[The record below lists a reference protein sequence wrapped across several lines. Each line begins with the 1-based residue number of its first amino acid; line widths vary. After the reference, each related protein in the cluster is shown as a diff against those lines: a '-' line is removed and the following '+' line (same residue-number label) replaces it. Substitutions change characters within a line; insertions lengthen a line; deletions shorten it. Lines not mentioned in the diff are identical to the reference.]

1 MKNLKIFISVLSLA
15 ILYCFSPTSQV
26 VKGVV
31 TDESGTPLI
40 GANVTELGTQNG
52 TVTDIDGKFS
62 LTLLNPKKQI
72 QVAYVGFNSQIIT
85 PDFTKEMNIVMKSGH
100 LMEEVVVLGMRPIIK
115 RNSTY
120 SQSIIG
126 YNPKS
131 AAAGSFIAQDMGSP
145 ENYKHF
151 KDNPYK
157 STKDEPLSTMSID
170 VDRASYSNIRRFL
183 NQGSMPPKDAVRVE
197 EMINY
202 FHYDYKSPSNN
213 ENLPFKMYTTYAEC
227 PWNQDHKLLHVAM
240 KAKEL
245 DRKNLPAS
253 NMVFLI
259 DVSGSMQSS
268 NKLPLVVESFKL
280 LINQLSEKDVVS
292 VVTYAGQERVVAEG
306 VKGSDKET
314 LYGILDELQSGGCT
328 AGAAGIQKA
337 YHLGKKY
344 FISEGNNRV
353 ILATDGDFNVGVSS
367 EGELVRLIEEKRKS
381 GIYLSILGYGMG
393 NYQESKMQELSNAG
407 NGNHFYIDNIEEA
420 KKSLMHEFG
429 STMHSIANDVK
440 IQIEFNPNFVKS
452 YRVVGYENRQ
462 LANADFNDDT
472 KDAGEL
478 GAGHIVTVIYEIVPK
493 ESKSNVAGSID
504 PLKYSQNTL
513 PGSNQKE
520 LATIKSR
527 YKENLGDTSK
537 KMEQVIVAELTPADD
552 LSPSV
557 KWSFAVAEFGLLL
570 RNSEYKA
577 KSNYK
582 SLIARSK
589 ILADDP
595 HKKECVALMEK
606 ASRKPGEMAQIIEE

>member
-15 ILYCFSPTSQV
+15 ILYCFSATSHV

-85 PDFTKEMNIVMKSGH
+85 PDFTKDMNIVMKSWL
-100 LMEEVVVLGMRPIIK
+100 LMEDVVVVGSAK
-115 RNSTY
+115 NSFFKTVFNKLKGEKPSY
-120 SQSIIG
+120 Q
-126 YNPKS
+126 NS
-131 AAAGSFIAQDMGSP
+131 APFISTSDMSSP

-151 KDNPYK
+151 NDNPFK

-213 ENLPFKMYTTYAEC
+213 ENIPFKMYTTYADC

-245 DRKNLPAS
+245 DRKNLAAS

-259 DVSGSMQSS
+259 DISGSMQSS
-268 NKLPLVVESFKL
+268 NKLPLVLESFKL

-314 LYGILDELQSGGCT
+314 LYGILDELQSGGST
-328 AGAAGIQKA
+328 AGAAGIQRA
-337 YHLGKKY
+337 YQLGKKY

-367 EGELVRLIEEKRKS
+367 EGDLVRLIEEKRKT

-393 NYQESKMQELSNAG
+393 NYQESKMQELSKAG

-420 KKSLMHEFG
+420 KKSLMHEYG
-429 STMHSIANDVK
+429 STMYSIANDVK

-504 PLKYSQNTL
+504 PLKYTKNTV
-513 PGSNQKE
+513 PGSNHKE

-527 YKENLGDTSK
+527 YKENLGDVSK
-537 KMEQVIVAELTPADD
+537 KMEQVIVAELTPEDD